1 MLIQE
6 LNETYWSSEKML
18 PVSAYGVS
26 EKYQKRFN
34 ITGGEKENSEMEN
47 LVFKGLRK

>member
-1 MLIQE
+1 MFTDE

-26 EKYQKRFN
+26 EKNHKEFI
-34 ITGGEKENSEMEN
+34 ITGGEKENSEMES
-47 LVFKGLRK
+47 LVF